1 MEALLGKIPPSLR
14 GNPRSPETGFPGKL
28 VSEICLPIFLS
39 NVYFAWTA
47 WTAHENTAFLCC
59 LLVECVVSKGL
70 VVLRMSFSCL
80 KSISAPLLGRGWGGV
95 WYNEAVHVAVTLD
108 AGRALNTFSSEDRK
122 LSSRLTENL
131 IKFLKESSALS
142 HSHLLRRGRTACVPC
157 ASSLSSSSAPVASL
171 SWTPRGSSRQIPGAE
186 QTEGCRGTGL
196 KLRKRRKRIFS
207 LALESVFTLKLK

>member
-1 MEALLGKIPPSLR
+1 
-14 GNPRSPETGFPGKL
+14 
-28 VSEICLPIFLS
+28 
-39 NVYFAWTA
+39 
-47 WTAHENTAFLCC
+47 
-59 LLVECVVSKGL
+59 
-70 VVLRMSFSCL
+70 MSFSCL
-80 KSISAPLLGRGWGGV
+80 RSISAPLLGTAGVGGV

-122 LSSRLTENL
+122 LSSRLTQNL

-171 SWTPRGSSRQIPGAE
+171 SWTPRGSSPQIPGAE
-186 QTEGCRGTGL
+186 QTGGCRGTGL